1 MRIVLKERRDRKRT
15 LRERTFREILKK
27 VNKQLEV
34 AGLPKEAETLTPAYS
49 RRVATWNVREGDQ
62 RPGK

>member
-1 MRIVLKERRDRKRT
+1 MRIALKERRNKKRT

-34 AGLPKEAETLTPAYS
+34 AGLPKEVEILTPAYF
-49 RRVATWNVREGDQ
+49 RRVATGNVREGDQ